1 MEKIRNLWAVF
12 YLGNKEL
19 CCYSV
24 RGTYDGELKAT
35 KELLA
40 HENQCEMRDIR
51 VAIERRY

>member
-1 MEKIRNLWAVF
+1 MEKIRDLWAVF

-35 KELLA
+35 KKFLA